1 MTVSINIGTNP
12 KDIKNIAKIR
22 EIVNNSSNDSKDVE
36 DAKTWLNEI
45 YKLLTDPSVFSSDNY
60 KY

>member
-22 EIVNNSSNDSKDVE
+22 EIINNSSDSSKDIE

-45 YKLLTDPSVFSSDNY
+45 YKLLTDPSVFSRDNFQS
-60 KY
+60 